1 MNATLPDGH
10 GHGPVRPV
18 HLTWRYLGLVAAGGT
33 VGTALRA
40 LVTIAIPPLGHFPVA
55 TFGINIL
62 GAFLLGALLEA
73 LARRGPDEGRRRV
86 VRLLVG
92 TGVLGGF
99 TTYSA
104 LAVDANMLLTRD
116 TVGTALLYSLGTI
129 VLGAVATW
137 VGIALSAALHR
148 RRDAR
153 KTPESGVGR

>member
-1 MNATLPDGH
+1 MMSVKEPAAARSA
-10 GHGPVRPV
+10 RPV
-18 HLTWRYLGLVAAGGT
+18 HLSWRYLGLVAAGGT

-40 LVTIAIPPLGHFPVA
+40 LLTTAVPQQQGHFPVA

-62 GAFLLGALLEA
+62 GALLLGALLES

-104 LAVDANMLLTRD
+104 LVVDATLLLTRD
-116 TVGTALLYSLGTI
+116 TVREALLYALGTI
-129 VLGAVATW
+129 ILGAVATW
-137 VGIALSAALHR
+137 VGIALSATLHR
-148 RRDAR
+148 RRDGQA
-153 KTPESGVGR
+153 TPATEVGA

>member
-1 MNATLPDGH
+1 MSVSNPAAP
-10 GHGPVRPV
+10 RPV
-18 HLTWRYLGLVAAGGT
+18 HLSWQYLGLVAAGGT

-148 RRDAR
+148 RRAAR
-153 KTPESGVGR
+153 KTPEPGVGR

>member
-1 MNATLPDGH
+1 MSQPMPPGH
-10 GHGPVRPV
+10 ARPV
-18 HLTWRYLGLVAAGGT
+18 HLSWRYLGLVAAGGT

-55 TFGINIL
+55 TFGINIV
-62 GAFLLGALLEA
+62 GALLLGALLES
-73 LARRGPDEGRRRV
+73 LARRGPDEGQRRV

-104 LAVDANMLLTRD
+104 LAVDANLLLARD
-116 TVGTALLYSLGTI
+116 ALGAALFYALGTI

-137 VGIALSAALHR
+137 LGIALSAVLHR

-153 KTPESGVGR
+153 MPGTGAPE